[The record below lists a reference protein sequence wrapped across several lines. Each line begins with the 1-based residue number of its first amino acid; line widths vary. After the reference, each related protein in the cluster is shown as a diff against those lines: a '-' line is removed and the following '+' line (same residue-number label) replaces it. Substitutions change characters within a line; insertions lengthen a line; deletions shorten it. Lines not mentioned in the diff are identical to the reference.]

1 MGKIYLLNAPIVPID
16 MNRKCVAVVT
26 RVSDVEYIRK
36 FIEFWR
42 ASGMEVA
49 SAIGHES
56 TARLLTKMLGFEV
69 KPQRVSI
76 TANEDD
82 VIIAFTLN
90 FRLPEG
96 KVLSDAE
103 LEEIVKSQQY
113 SFTIIDMLKCYTSKE
128 DLSILVKPAEVPKR

>member
-16 MNRKCVAVVT
+16 MNRKCVVVVT
-26 RVSDVEYIRK
+26 RVGDVEFVRR

-42 ASGMEVA
+42 KEGMETV

-69 KPQRVSI
+69 KTQRISI
-76 TANEDD
+76 TAGDGD
-82 VIIAFTLN
+82 VIVAFTLN

-103 LEEIVKSQQY
+103 LEEIIRSKQY
-113 SFTIIDMLKCYTSKE
+113 SFTIVDVIKCYAHGAEIS
-128 DLSILVKPAEVPKR
+128 LMIKPAGASEQ

>member
-16 MNRKCVAVVT
+16 MNRKCVAIVT
-26 RVSDVEYIRK
+26 RVSDVEYIKK

-42 ASGMEVA
+42 VSGMEVV

-69 KPQRVSI
+69 KTQRISI
-76 TANEDD
+76 TAGEGD
-82 VIIAFTLN
+82 IIVAFTLN

-103 LEEIVKSQQY
+103 LENIVASRQY
-113 SFTIIDMLKCYTSKE
+113 SFTIVDVLKCYVSKE
-128 DLSILVKPAEVPKR
+128 GLSILIKPVEVPEQ